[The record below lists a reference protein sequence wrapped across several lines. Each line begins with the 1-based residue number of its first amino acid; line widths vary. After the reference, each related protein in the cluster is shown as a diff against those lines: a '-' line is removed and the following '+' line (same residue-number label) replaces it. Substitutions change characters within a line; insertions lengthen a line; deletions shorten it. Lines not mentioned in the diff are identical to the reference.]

1 MRGAGDMNYLRNRA
15 TFARKKEKPTEFRT
29 LRGLVAD
36 S

>member
-1 MRGAGDMNYLRNRA
+1 MRWAGDMNYLRNMA
-15 TFARKKEKPTEFRT
+15 TFARKKEKPTERSE